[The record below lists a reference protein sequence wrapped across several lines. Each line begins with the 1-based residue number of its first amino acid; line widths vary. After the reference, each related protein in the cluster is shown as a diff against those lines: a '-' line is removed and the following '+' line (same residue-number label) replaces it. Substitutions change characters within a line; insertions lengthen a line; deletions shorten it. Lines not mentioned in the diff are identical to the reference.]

1 MLLGDMIQAWLNG
14 DDDVTTRSGP
24 PSWSSLAT
32 ALERT
37 GHTAIASK
45 VRKGEQSKSMR
56 LQTLICFY
64 FIEKLGQ
71 VLTTPSLPRPTPAG
85 EQFNTECVISY
96 WYMVLLM
103 NAGPSVNPLPD
114 EVDSIL

>member
-1 MLLGDMIQAWLNG
+1 
-14 DDDVTTRSGP
+14 
-24 PSWSSLAT
+24 
-32 ALERT
+32 
-37 GHTAIASK
+37 
-45 VRKGEQSKSMR
+45 MR

-71 VLTTPSLPRPTPAG
+71 VLTTPSPPRPTPAG

-114 EVDSIL
+114 EVDKCSPYNSHEKSHQTPSTPQRRDKFCQFL